1 MSTNSQYRK
10 IERAT
15 NDASASASRN
25 DWKRSVALAVLL
37 LVLALAYTASRDA
50 HAVTYKWVDEKGVV
64 NYSNSPP
71 PAASSAKK
79 STQVAEVVED
89 RLSTYESDP
98 ALRRSAAFRGAPSAP
113 DYAQIEWL
121 QRQRY
126 LMDMAT
132 AQAAARVDCD
142 YRNDCR
148 SAYTYPYLSL
158 AVVRP
163 ARVRPTFFTSGSR
176 VLR

>member
-1 MSTNSQYRK
+1 MT
-10 IERAT
+10 AV
-15 NDASASASRN
+15 SARR
-25 DWKRSVALAVLL
+25 WILCQVALAATA
-37 LVLALAYTASRDA
+37 LALAAPASA
-50 HAVTYKWVDEKGVV
+50 QTFKWVDEKGVV
-64 NYSNSPP
+64 NYSSNPP
-71 PAASSAKK
+71 PAASAARK

-98 ALRRSAAFRGAPSAP
+98 ALRRPVALRGAPGAP
-113 DYAQIEWL
+113 DYAQLEWL

-148 SAYTYPYLSL
+148 SAYTYPYLSV

-176 VLR
+176 ILR

>member
-1 MSTNSQYRK
+1 MP
-10 IERAT
+10 AV
-15 NDASASASRN
+15 SAR
-25 DWKRSVALAVLL
+25 RRILCQVALAATA
-37 LVLALAYTASRDA
+37 LALAAPAGAQTF
-50 HAVTYKWVDEKGVV
+50 KWVDEKGVV

-71 PAASSAKK
+71 PAASATRK
-79 STQVAEVVED
+79 AELVED
-89 RLSTYESDP
+89 RISTYESDP
-98 ALRRSAAFRGAPSAP
+98 ALRRPAALRGAPGAP

-148 SAYTYPYLSL
+148 SAYTYPYLSV

-176 VLR
+176 ILR